1 MDAHTFDV
9 ALKFCGGQGSTLSP
23 LEILTIRAGLD
34 QLKCD
39 AKFDKVYFWGRIA
52 GIKGNYYIAYGL
64 RSCSDAFPKKEFYF
78 STSTASDF
86 VELPE
91 LVESEEDIVKS
102 LVDQTQPFIG
112 VPSKLVATE
121 KLPKGAEDEEKEN
134 APTPLKVTDLQ
145 RLALA
150 VPHID
155 AETSV
160 VPAGAHCVSDSFKVK
175 ESVAFRG

>member
-112 VPSKLVATE
+112 VPSK
-121 KLPKGAEDEEKEN
+121 
-134 APTPLKVTDLQ
+134 
-145 RLALA
+145 
-150 VPHID
+150 
-155 AETSV
+155 
-160 VPAGAHCVSDSFKVK
+160 
-175 ESVAFRG
+175 